1 MKVFVAT
8 IPLYYEVIAVAD
20 SKEKAIRLASQQA
33 YENLVAAGVTNEDT
47 DTPRKVA
54 EYHGVKVYEMEMN
67 STSDDSK
74 AEGLG

>member
-20 SKEKAIRLASQQA
+20 SKEKAIRLAS
-33 YENLVAAGVTNEDT
+33 VAAHKDLVQSGSITEDT

-54 EYHGVKVYEMEMN
+54 EYFGVKVYAMEMN
-67 STSDDSK
+67 STSDDSQ
-74 AEGLG
+74 AEGLD